1 MTTKERYEQH
11 LKRSKEYD
19 LEFQTLLQE
28 LDITQLTKDRLQ
40 ILFEWYGHS
49 RSMQSK
55 EYQQL
60 KKENE

>member
-1 MTTKERYEQH
+1 MTTKKRYERH

-19 LEFQTLLQE
+19 LEFQTLLQG
-28 LDITQLTKDRLQ
+28 LDITLLKKDRLQ

-49 RSMQSK
+49 RAMQSK

-60 KKENE
+60 KLEK

>member
-28 LDITQLTKDRLQ
+28 LDITRLKKDRLQ

>member
-1 MTTKERYEQH
+1 MTTLERYEKH

-19 LEFQTLLQE
+19 LEFRMLLQE
-28 LDITQLTKDRLQ
+28 LDITELKKDRLH

-49 RSMQSK
+49 RAMQSK

-60 KKENE
+60 KKENG

>member
-28 LDITQLTKDRLQ
+28 LDITKLKKDRLQ

-60 KKENE
+60 KLEK

>member
-28 LDITQLTKDRLQ
+28 LDITRLKKDRLQ

-55 EYQQL
+55 EFQQL
-60 KKENE
+60 KKENG

>member
-28 LDITQLTKDRLQ
+28 LDITRIKKDRLQ

-55 EYQQL
+55 EFQQL